1 MVQNCDVREGLAY
14 WPDEQFNCVVTSPP
28 YWGLRDYGTAKWEGG
43 DAGCDHRANG
53 ERRQLP
59 HGDGR
64 AHDSYAD
71 ERHLIP
77 GAGANFK
84 DVCGKCGARRIDA
97 QLGLER
103 TPDEYVARLV
113 EVFRDVKRT
122 LRNDGVMWIV
132 VGDSYA
138 ANRSYQIGSTK
149 GGSKHAPAQS
159 HQASNSVPPGLKPK
173 DLVGI
178 PWLLAFA
185 LRADGWYL
193 RADCIWHKP
202 NAMPSSQRDRPTVD
216 YEHVFMFTKSE
227 KYWYDGEAVKE
238 VSVSNHS
245 SGNKKR
251 KIADGTDRSRLNTHL
266 GSSIP
271 WEDSGTGRSRRSV
284 WSINTESYK
293 GAHFATYPTALVE
306 PLILSSCPIDG
317 WILDPFA
324 GSGTTLSVANRL
336 GRNSVGIELN
346 GEYVKMAEARIPTGK

>member
-1 MVQNCDVREGLAY
+1 M
-14 WPDEQFNCVVTSPP
+14 
-28 YWGLRDYGTAKWEGG
+28 
-43 DAGCDHRANG
+43 
-53 ERRQLP
+53 
-59 HGDGR
+59 
-64 AHDSYAD
+64 
-71 ERHLIP
+71 
-77 GAGANFK
+77 
-84 DVCGKCGARRIDA
+84 

-103 TPDEYVARLV
+103 TPEEYVARLV
-113 EVFRDVKRT
+113 EVFREVRRT

-138 ANRSYQIGSTK
+138 RNPAKSGADGRSASGTPTGRNNRGEGYK
-149 GGSKHAPAQS
+149 GIKDIPLGMKA
-159 HQASNSVPPGLKPK
+159 K

-193 RADCIWHKP
+193 RADCIWHKS

-324 GSGTTLSVANRL
+324 GSGTTLSVVIVSAATLSASN
-336 GRNSVGIELN
+336 
-346 GEYVKMAEARIPTGK
+346 